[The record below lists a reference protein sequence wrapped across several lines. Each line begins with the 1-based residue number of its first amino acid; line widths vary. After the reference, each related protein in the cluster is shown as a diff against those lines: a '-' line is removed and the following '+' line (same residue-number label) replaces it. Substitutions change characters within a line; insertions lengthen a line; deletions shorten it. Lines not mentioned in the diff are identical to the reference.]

1 MQQHVVIASIP
12 VVLMGKPI
20 AGTHMK
26 LDITDGMHG
35 GLRKMQYSILHIW
48 PGSTPWMTGKEE
60 LAEVT
65 ITQR

>member
-26 LDITDGMHG
+26 FDITDRMRGR
-35 GLRKMQYSILHIW
+35 LDKMQYGILHIR
-48 PGSTPWMTGKEE
+48 PSSTPWMTGKEE

-65 ITQR
+65 ITQW